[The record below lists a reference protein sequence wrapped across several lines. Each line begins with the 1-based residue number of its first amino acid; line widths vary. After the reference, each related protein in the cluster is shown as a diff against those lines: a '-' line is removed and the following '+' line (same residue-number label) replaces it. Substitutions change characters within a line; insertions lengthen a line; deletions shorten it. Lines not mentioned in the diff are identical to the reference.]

1 MSHPES
7 AAHGEGHPEVGHVVP
22 LPVLAGVLGL
32 LLFLTVATVAATWV
46 DLGRLNIWLALA
58 IATVKAAFVVLY
70 FMHLRYD
77 RPFNGVIL
85 IISLALVMLF
95 IGIALTD
102 TEHYQPDL
110 IPGYAPAISNA
121 PK

>member
-1 MSHPES
+1 MSDS
-7 AAHGEGHPEVGHVVP
+7 HPEVGHVVP

-32 LLFLTVATVAATWV
+32 LLFLTVVTVGATWV
-46 DLGRLNIWLALA
+46 DLGRFNIWLALA

-85 IISLALVMLF
+85 ITSLALVMLF

-102 TEHYQPDL
+102 TREYLPEM
-110 IPGYAPAISNA
+110 IPGYAPGITNA

>member
-1 MSHPES
+1 MSHS
-7 AAHGEGHPEVGHVVP
+7 LTTGNGEAHPEVGHVVP

-32 LLFLTVATVAATWV
+32 LLFLTVVTVGATWV
-46 DLGRLNIWLALA
+46 DLGRFNIWLALA

-77 RPFNGVIL
+77 RPFNAVIL
-85 IISLALVMLF
+85 IASLALVMLF

-102 TEHYQPDL
+102 TRHYLPEM
-110 IPGYAPAISNA
+110 IPGYAPGITNA
-121 PK
+121 PR